1 MTRERAIRYLENSMA
16 IGNDDG
22 SRTHNEIIEFII
34 EALKECEDTDQLK
47 AENKEL
53 KKILDAT
60 VQKDEK
66 CHDFIKLIGNMKAC
80 ERFIDKEK
88 AFDEIIKS
96 LPDDKKK
103 EVEE

>member
-1 MTRERAIRYLENSMA
+1 MNSY
-16 IGNDDG
+16 
-22 SRTHNEIIEFII
+22 
-34 EALKECEDTDQLK
+34 EDFDYTDQLK

-53 KKILDAT
+53 KKILDANI
-60 VQKDEK
+60 QKNEK
-66 CHDFIKLIGNMKAC
+66 YHDFIKLIWNMKAC

-103 EVEE
+103 GVEE